1 MTALVVSSD
10 YNVNNPKDFFG
21 DHPIRTDISS
31 NGFHV
36 YDAGTGNNIYISGS
50 GIQYNA
56 SGQGVAGTVNSIVC
70 VTGNGQ
76 ETLFNL
82 SGANIDIAYANSQDW
97 SSAQELNYWLGPNP
111 TVSTVPGGLAGQQT
125 ISAPSGVNEVYG
137 YTGHNTV
144 VYSAPSTNF
153 TLEVNSI
160 LSPSN
165 GTVTVYQ
172 GDPLSPIT
180 ANTQHA
186 IQDIQFADQTL
197 KTEWFTKASLLHD
210 VNPSE
215 FSVLSELYLAYFN
228 RAPDAVGL
236 DYWASNAYDYIAGGM
251 SEPAAN
257 KAIANN
263 FALSPE
269 SKAIYGTVNQNSSVA
284 DLTNFVTKVYQNVL
298 NRGPDSDGLNYWVN
312 NLQTG
317 KSTPGGF
324 ITDVVYAVNSQSGTT
339 DKIYLS
345 NKAAVGE
352 HFGVEVGLTNSVQ
365 AQNVMAVY
373 NATYNSSGPAAAVH
387 AANAM
392 TDSYASE
399 VSLIGQP
406 ELIVHLLGTNL

>member
-1 MTALVVSSD
+1 MSTLVISSD
-10 YNVNNPKDFFG
+10 YNINSPRDFFG

-36 YDAGTGNNIYISGS
+36 YDPGTGNNIYLSGS
-50 GIQYNA
+50 GIQYNS
-56 SGQGVAGTVNSIVC
+56 SGQGIAGTINSIIC

-111 TVSTVPGGLAGQQT
+111 SVSTVPGGMAGYQT
-125 ISAPSGVNEVYG
+125 IQAPAGVNQVYG

-144 VYSAPSTNF
+144 AYSGSSNNF
-153 TLEVNSI
+153 TIEVDSI
-160 LSPSN
+160 LSPTN
-165 GTVTVYQ
+165 GTITVYQ
-172 GDPLSPIT
+172 GDPLSPIA

-186 IQDIQFADQTL
+186 IQDIQFSDQTL
-197 KTEWFTKASLLHD
+197 KTEWFTKASLLHTA
-210 VNPSE
+210 NPGE
-215 FSVLSELYLAYFN
+215 FSVLSELYMAYFN

-269 SKAIYGTVNQNSSVA
+269 SKAIYGTVDQNSSVA
-284 DLTNFVTKVYQNVL
+284 DLTNFVNKVYDNVL
-298 NRGPDSDGLNYWVN
+298 NRAPDSDGLNYWVN
-312 NLQTG
+312 NLKTG
-317 KSTPGGF
+317 ASTPGGF
-324 ITDVVYAVNSQSGTT
+324 ITDVVYAVNSQSGTR
-339 DKIYLS
+339 DKIYMS

-352 HFGVEVGLTNSVQ
+352 HFGVEVGLTNIAQ
-365 AQNVMAVY
+365 AQNVMAAFDNAY
-373 NATYNSSGPAAAVH
+373 NQSGVSAAVN
-387 AANAM
+387 AANAL

-406 ELIVHLLGTNL
+406 ELIVHLLGTGH

>member
-1 MTALVVSSD
+1 MSTLVTSSD
-10 YNVNNPKDFFG
+10 YNINNPQDFFG
-21 DHPIRTDISS
+21 SNPVRSDATP

-36 YDAGTGNNIYISGS
+36 YDAATGNNVYLTGH
-50 GIQYNA
+50 GIQYNS
-56 SGQGVAGTVNSIVC
+56 SGGAVSGTINSIVC
-70 VTGNGQ
+70 ITGNGQ

-82 SGANIDIAYANSQDW
+82 TGANIDIAYANNQDW
-97 SSAQELNYWLGPNP
+97 TPSQELNYWLGPNP
-111 TVSTVPGGLAGQQT
+111 SVSTVPGGMNGAET
-125 ISAPSGVNEVYG
+125 IQGPAGVNQVYG

-144 VYSAPSTNF
+144 VYAASSNAF
-153 TLEVNSI
+153 TVHVDNI
-160 LSPSN
+160 LSASN

-172 GDPLSPIT
+172 GDPLAPIS

-197 KTEWFTKASLLHD
+197 KTEWFTKASLLHS

-236 DYWASNAYDYIAGGM
+236 DYWASNAYDYISNGM

-269 SKAIYGTVNQNSSVA
+269 SKAIYGTVNQNSSVSE
-284 DLTNFVTKVYQNVL
+284 LTNFVNKVYENVL
-298 NRGPDSDGLNYWVN
+298 NRVPDAEGLGYWVN

-324 ITDVVYAVNSQSGTT
+324 ITDIVYAVNSQSGTA

-352 HFGVEVGLTNSVQ
+352 HFGVEVGLTNIAQ
-365 AQNVMAVY
+365 AQNVMATY

-387 AANAM
+387 AANAL

-406 ELIVHLLGTNL
+406 ELIVHLLG